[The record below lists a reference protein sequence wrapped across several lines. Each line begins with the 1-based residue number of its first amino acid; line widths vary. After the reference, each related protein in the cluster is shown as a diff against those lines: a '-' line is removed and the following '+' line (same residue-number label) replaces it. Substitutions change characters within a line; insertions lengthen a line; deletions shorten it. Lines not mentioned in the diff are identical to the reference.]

1 MINPELLKSLGFTAT
16 VIGLIGNIAVLF
28 LPKTREKLEKS
39 LRIAFLVLMMIG
51 VVGGKVADHIIA
63 TANGPRDMSA
73 TEWSSFSD
81 KMRPFS
87 GEQFTILQYTDEVEA
102 YNLAAKL
109 KEALETADWH
119 FTEST
124 IGERLFGGGLLGV
137 LVVISN
143 ASDEKTKQAAQAL
156 VTRLRKK
163 RIASRWSPEPTAQ
176 ANMIA
181 IHIFTRLR
189 VY

>member
-1 MINPELLKSLGFTAT
+1 MGKIHSKRVYSHCLAW
-16 VIGLIGNIAVLF
+16 VISNRIG
-28 LPKTREKLEKS
+28 
-39 LRIAFLVLMMIG
+39 
-51 VVGGKVADHIIA
+51 DHIIS
-63 TANGPRDMSA
+63 TANGPRDMSVA
-73 TEWSSFSD
+73 EWSSFSD

-87 GEQFTILQYTDEVEA
+87 GEQFTIVQYTDEVEA
-102 YNLAAKL
+102 YNLTAKL
-109 KEALETADWH
+109 KAALEKADWH

-124 IGERLFGGGLLGV
+124 IAERLFGGGLLGV
-137 LVVISN
+137 LVVINN

-156 VTRLRKK
+156 VIWLRKK